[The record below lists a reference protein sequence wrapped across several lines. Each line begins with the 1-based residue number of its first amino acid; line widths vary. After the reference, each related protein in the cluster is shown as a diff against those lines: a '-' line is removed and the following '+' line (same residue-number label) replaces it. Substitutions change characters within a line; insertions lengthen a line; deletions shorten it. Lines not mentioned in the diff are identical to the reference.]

1 MRLLTLTSLSMAEKL
16 SIVAKSVAHRLRHG
30 KRCINTKL
38 KIIRIDA
45 IKLII

>member
-1 MRLLTLTSLSMAEKL
+1 MAEKL
-16 SIVAKSVAHRLRHG
+16 SIVVKNVAPHLRHG

-38 KIIRIDA
+38 KIIRIDV

>member
-1 MRLLTLTSLSMAEKL
+1 MAEKL
-16 SIVAKSVAHRLRHG
+16 SIVAKSVAHHLRRG